1 MATYQKK
8 LKKAVKCFLIS
19 TALRN
24 CRGQINKPNTML
36 IHIVR
41 FVSQQN
47 AVKKKVAAYY
57 QDELANFIRY
67 GDSGIYDELKTIWE
81 NDYLETTAALRS
93 QFSKYMS
100 DCADIEWDDIWD
112 EIRRIVAKKEIKI
125 YSVNG
130 KSEDALLY
138 KNNEGK
144 PFNVIVIG
152 GAQTVPR
159 PDA

>member
-1 MATYQKK
+1 
-8 LKKAVKCFLIS
+8 
-19 TALRN
+19 
-24 CRGQINKPNTML
+24 ML

-138 KNNEGK
+138 KTTKESHLMLLSLAGTNCPE
-144 PFNVIVIG
+144 
-152 GAQTVPR
+152 A
-159 PDA
+159 